1 MLLSQE
7 TRGTEH
13 NSNSNNN
20 NNNNNNLKG
29 KTDTETEIIA
39 AKDQTLETKC
49 QGTKIL
55 QIETD
60 NKMQTL

>member
-1 MLLSQE
+1 MLCQE

-13 NSNSNNN
+13 NSN

-39 AKDQTLETKC
+39 AEYQTL
-49 QGTKIL
+49 
-55 QIETD
+55 
-60 NKMQTL
+60 